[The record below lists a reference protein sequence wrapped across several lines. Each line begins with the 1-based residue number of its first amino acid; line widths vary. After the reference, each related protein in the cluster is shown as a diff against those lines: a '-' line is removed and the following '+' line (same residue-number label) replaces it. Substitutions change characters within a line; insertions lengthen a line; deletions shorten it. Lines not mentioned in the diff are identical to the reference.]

1 MAKATHWVSGAAA
14 AAALSVASV
23 HASPN
28 LSGGIWFN
36 YQYQQNNPQHQ
47 NSWGV
52 IDNEALVLYAD
63 GDVEDT
69 QWSYSAEARFGP
81 GGFTDPDNN
90 STGGQYGIHKAWI
103 AYQIEDGAK
112 ITVGKSQ
119 VPFAWKTANFWPGDM
134 FLAGY
139 GDQMD
144 VGVKASQTFESG
156 LHYDAALYLADD
168 WSTSTDT
175 MDDNGHW
182 GSTATYRKVQTA
194 VGNLSYALT
203 DAHTLGVSAQAGGL
217 QELVSGEGDISG
229 DLQAAA
235 LYYLG
240 QFGALSAKASVI
252 ATERNLPDEV
262 ADLTVENT
270 RYAGEL
276 GYTHGKWFFYADLT
290 YATPDT
296 EGSDADTIRAFA
308 PGLSYHYGPGWLYLE
323 YLTQDG
329 YIDRNG
335 QALEGDFDALYA
347 TVDFYF

>member
-1 MAKATHWVSGAAA
+1 M
-14 AAALSVASV
+14 
-23 HASPN
+23 
-28 LSGGIWFN
+28 FN

-52 IDNEALVLYAD
+52 INN
-63 GDVEDT
+63 
-69 QWSYSAEARFGP
+69 EARFVP
-81 GGFTDPDNN
+81 GAFTDPDNN
-90 STGGQYGIHKAWI
+90 SSGGQYGIHRAWI

-119 VPFAWKTANFWPGDM
+119 VPFAGKTSNFWPGDM

-144 VGVKASQTFESG
+144 VGVKASQTLESG

-168 WSTSTDT
+168 RSTSTDT

-217 QELVSGEGDISG
+217 QGLVSGEEDISG
-229 DLQAAA
+229 DHQAAA

-262 ADLTVENT
+262 ADLTLGNT

-276 GYTHGKWFFYADLT
+276 GCTYGKCFFFANLT
-290 YATPDT
+290 YATPVT
-296 EGSDADTIRAFA
+296 HHSPAEQTAG
-308 PGLSYHYGPGWLYLE
+308 
-323 YLTQDG
+323 
-329 YIDRNG
+329 
-335 QALEGDFDALYA
+335 
-347 TVDFYF
+347 V